1 VERCPLARNGLG
13 SDLLAACPG
22 YEAVEVTVREGPGAG
37 LTGETCAH
45 IATGRTQRGF
55 AATCHHP
62 DAEWVVRAARE
73 VATTIPTRGRPHR
86 RWCEVEGGEGRVRP

>member
-22 YEAVEVTVREGPGAG
+22 YQAVEMTIGHGPGEG

-45 IATGRTQRGF
+45 IATGRTRRGF
-55 AATCHHP
+55 SATCHHP
-62 DAEWVVRAARE
+62 DAAWVVTAARQ
-73 VATTIPTRGRPHR
+73 VATTTIPPGSAGGDGGRGSR
-86 RWCEVEGGEGRVRP
+86 G

>member
-1 VERCPLARNGLG
+1 MERCPLARNGLG

-37 LTGETCAH
+37 LSGETCAH
-45 IATGRTQRGF
+45 IATGSTQRGF